1 MGKIIQDIKNL
12 DSFTLEEENRL
23 LAIIDKKPSEK
34 WNHQDWL
41 YIGRIGA
48 LRDIKEK
55 LYYILK
61 DLEEIPK
68 IKTSSCPSCE
78 NISDSKCEC

>member
-34 WNHQDWL
+34 WNHL
-41 YIGRIGA
+41 VF
-48 LRDIKEK
+48 LF
-55 LYYILK
+55 
-61 DLEEIPK
+61 
-68 IKTSSCPSCE
+68 
-78 NISDSKCEC
+78 N